1 MHMQFYREEEMVEY
15 LEECDGPSCKLC
27 AEYGRESDND
37 IWGSQEGTDGEEN
50 IIYLIKS
57 EEGVPYVGKTTT
69 SMKHR
74 MAQHRHAIKA
84 RHGDGKKFIEYYK
97 THDFEGANKRILC
110 RCTREELPEK
120 EQFYINKY
128 NSLNKGLNS
137 IRATA
142 LDT

>member
-1 MHMQFYREEEMVEY
+1 MAEFS
-15 LEECDGPSCKLC
+15 EECDGPSCKLC
-27 AEYGRESDND
+27 ADYGSEEDNTLES
-37 IWGSQEGTDGEEN
+37 TDGN
-50 IIYLIKS
+50 TGIVYLITS
-57 EEGVPYVGKTTT
+57 EEGVPYVGITMTNKQ
-69 SMKHR
+69 HR

-84 RHGDGKKFIEYYK
+84 GHGDGKKFIEYYK
-97 THDFEGANKRILC
+97 THDFEEANKRILC

-128 NSLNKGLNS
+128 NSLNRGLNS